1 MIQFKIYE
9 RTHPDYQRTFLD
21 KLINNSNVTTLNDY
35 SNTIRT
41 FPFCRIQIWNVDFEH
56 FRCFYLWYLTNEN
69 FENFEIYFLIIEI
82 LFNTC

>member
-9 RTHPDYQRTFLD
+9 RTHPDYQRIFLD

-41 FPFCRIQIWNVDFEH
+41 FPFCRIQIWNVDFE
-56 FRCFYLWYLTNEN
+56 
-69 FENFEIYFLIIEI
+69 FLAYTFKTR
-82 LFNTC
+82 LMPHKLLARRTK